1 MVTTQTVT
9 GCHWS
14 DAVFA
19 LLRKYRVDLVSYV
32 PDAGHAKLIDQCRA
46 DIATRVV
53 PLATEEE
60 GVALATGAWLGGTR
74 HAMLMQSSG
83 VGNCVNMFALLKTC
97 QVPFLTLVTMR
108 GDFGEFH
115 PWQMPMGQGTHGA
128 LGLMDFVVL
137 RADAAMDV
145 APTAEAG
152 LKFAFNSYNR
162 VAVLLGQRLLG
173 AKDFRAV
180 RE

>member
-1 MVTTQTVT
+1 M
-9 GCHWS
+9 GIEKHWS
-14 DAVFA
+14 GAIHA
-19 LLRKYRVDLVSYV
+19 LLRAWCADLVSYV
-32 PDAGHAKLIDQCRA
+32 PDAGHASLINLCRA
-46 DIATRVV
+46 DRATRTV

-74 HAMLMQSSG
+74 HVMLMQSSG
-83 VGNCVNMFALLKTC
+83 VGNCVNMFAMLKTC

-115 PWQMPMGQGTHGA
+115 PFQMPMGQGTPGA
-128 LGLMDFVVL
+128 FGLMDFVVL
-137 RADAAMDV
+137 RADRAEDV
-145 APTAEAG
+145 APTVEAG

-173 AKDFRAV
+173 AKDFRTT

>member
-1 MVTTQTVT
+1 MATAR
-9 GCHWS
+9 HWS
-14 DAVFA
+14 DEVFA
-19 LLRKYRVDLVSYV
+19 LLRRYRADLVSYV

-53 PLATEEE
+53 PLTTEEE

-74 HAMLMQSSG
+74 HVMLMQSSG

-115 PWQMPMGQGTHGA
+115 PWQMPMGQGTPGA

-137 RADAAMDV
+137 RADTAKDV
-145 APTAEAG
+145 APTVEAG

-173 AKDFRAV
+173 AKDFRTV